1 MICTCGHHMGAHR
14 PFCRDCEFN
23 TAGCRDFRF
32 SMEKTLDRMSS
43 KPVTAE
49 EQGRRRREL
58 FNRERDWQRMG
69 FR

>member
-1 MICTCGHHMGAHR
+1 MGAHR